1 MSYLNTLEKDD
12 LKDLRATY
20 DAGDIDA
27 DDYKDAKSTIMMAA
41 KKRRLSVTP
50 ELSAVAATREVVA
63 PLPPQVVPVVVLPTL
78 ATGTPAAA
86 AARLFAPRE
95 SSGTPAAPV
104 VAGSAT
110 SASSSSSSSSSAT
123 SKTTLG
129 YFFNVSPASYV
140 PPHDC

>member
-12 LKDLRATY
+12 LKDLRAMC
-20 DAGDIDA
+20 DAGDLDA
-27 DDYKDAKSTIMMAA
+27 DDYKDAKSTIMLAA
-41 KKRRLSVTP
+41 KKRRLLVTP
-50 ELSAVAATREVVA
+50 EFSAVAATQEVVA
-63 PLPPQVVPVVVLPTL
+63 SLPPQVVPVGVLPTL
-78 ATGTPAAA
+78 ATGAPAAA

-110 SASSSSSSSSSAT
+110 GASSSSSCSSAT

-129 YFFNVSPASYV
+129 HFFNVSPASYV